1 MSYISLYRKYRS
13 QTFSE
18 LVEQESVV
26 RTLQNAIKFERIAQ
40 SYIFAG
46 PRGTGKTSVARIF
59 AKTLNCLNLNK
70 DKAEPCNTCDN
81 CKQITSGT
89 HMDVIEIDAASHTGV
104 DNIRELIEKA
114 NFLPSLGKWKIYII
128 DETHMLSNSAFN
140 ALLKTIEEPPAH
152 VIFIL
157 ATTDPH
163 KILTTIQSRCQRLD
177 FSKISQASIVTRI
190 KDILKEEKM
199 QITDE
204 AIKLIAK
211 YSGGHMRDALSIT
224 DQVLSFSNGKV
235 DIDQVYHLLGAANI
249 GDISSVIKMLKGDQH
264 VEYFKLMDK
273 LFYEGLDAVLFL
285 EDMLEFLRQVL
296 FIKIGLK
303 DMVVG
308 PSVSIK
314 SYEEIGNILSKE
326 QVYTAITECSKAIQQ
341 VKAMEDSRVFLEVL
355 LFQAFTGHIQ
365 LEKVDTST
373 SLSDRAEKGNVT
385 SYKAPVVK
393 EVVETRAPQTV
404 KPVIEKENI
413 KSAPVEEVKYEPKPV
428 VRPDVD
434 LDVVS
439 VKHYWSEILAY
450 LKKIKKAQLSAM
462 LKECVPINV
471 EGDSITAVID
481 NKFSFHHKKLNEDES
496 KRDINVAAAEIFSRK
511 ISIKIDFKGGAELP
525 TDLEKDDFE
534 ESTFL
539 EEAEI
544 PDSIKDIASQF
555 GVGKI
560 EKV

>member
-13 QTFSE
+13 QTFSD
-18 LVEQESVV
+18 LVEQDAVI
-26 RTLQNAIKFERIAQ
+26 RTLQNAIRFDRIAQ

-59 AKTLNCLNLNK
+59 AKTLNCLKLDK
-70 DKAEPCNTCDN
+70 EKAEPCNECDN

-104 DNIRELIEKA
+104 DNIRELIEKS
-114 NFLPSLGKWKIYII
+114 NFLPSIGKWKIYII

-163 KILTTIQSRCQRLD
+163 KILSTIQSRCQRLD
-177 FSKISQASIVTRI
+177 FSKISQSAIVKRI
-190 KDILKEEKM
+190 EDILKEEKM
-199 QITDE
+199 QISDE

-235 DIDQVYHLLGAANI
+235 EIDQVYQLLGTANI
-249 GDISSVIKMLKGDQH
+249 GDISKIILMLKSDQH

-308 PSVSIK
+308 PTVSIK
-314 SYEEIGNILSKE
+314 TYQEVADVLSKE
-326 QVYTAITECSKAIQQ
+326 DVYSAITESSKAMQQ

-355 LFQAFTGHIQ
+355 LFQAFTGQIQ
-365 LEKVDTST
+365 EEKKVIV
-373 SLSDRAEKGNVT
+373 RAEAVPQK
-385 SYKAPVVK
+385 K
-393 EVVETRAPQTV
+393 EVVVNAQPTPMKEAVAKVFEVPEPQPV
-404 KPVIEKENI
+404 EQKPVI
-413 KSAPVEEVKYEPKPV
+413 
-428 VRPDVD
+428 RPDVL
-434 LDVVS
+434 LDIVNI
-439 VKHYWSEILAY
+439 KHYWSDILAY
-450 LKKIKKAQLSAM
+450 LKKNKKAQLSAM
-462 LKECVPINV
+462 LKECVPISV
-471 EGDSITAVID
+471 EGENISAAID
-481 NKFSFHHKKLNEDES
+481 DKFAFHHKKLNEDES
-496 KRDINVAAAEIFSRK
+496 RRDINAAASEIFSRK
-511 ISIKIDFKGGAELP
+511 INIKIDFKSGNDMP

-534 ESTFL
+534 ENTFL
-539 EEAEI
+539 ESSEI
-544 PDSIKDIASQF
+544 PDSIKDLAKQF
-555 GVGKI
+555 GS
-560 EKV
+560 EKVEKV

>member
-13 QTFSE
+13 QTFSD
-18 LVEQESVV
+18 LVEQEAVI
-26 RTLQNAIKFERIAQ
+26 RTLQNAIKFDRIAQ

-59 AKTLNCLNLNK
+59 AKTLNCLKLDK
-70 DKAEPCNTCDN
+70 EKAEPCNECDN

-104 DNIRELIEKA
+104 DNIRDLIEKA
-114 NFLPSLGKWKIYII
+114 NFLPSIGKWKIYII

-163 KILTTIQSRCQRLD
+163 KILSTIQSRCQRLD
-177 FSKISQASIVTRI
+177 FSKISQSAIVKRI
-190 KDILKEEKM
+190 EDILKEEKM
-199 QITDE
+199 QITEE

-235 DIDQVYHLLGAANI
+235 EIDQVYQLLGTANI
-249 GDISSVIKMLKGDQH
+249 GDISKVILMLKSDKH

-303 DMVVG
+303 DMVIG
-308 PSVSIK
+308 PVVSIK
-314 SYEEIGNILSKE
+314 NYQEVADVLSKE
-326 QVYTAITECSKAIQQ
+326 DVYSAITESSKAMQQ

-355 LFQAFTGHIQ
+355 LFQAFTGQIQ
-365 LEKVDTST
+365 EEKVQ
-373 SLSDRAEKGNVT
+373 SDKGKGVSDKEQTTREIIETRVPQSQMPIIEKGFPKAVT
-385 SYKAPVVK
+385 
-393 EVVETRAPQTV
+393 
-404 KPVIEKENI
+404 
-413 KSAPVEEVKYEPKPV
+413 VEEVKYESKPV
-428 VRPDVD
+428 IRPDVL
-434 LDVVS
+434 LDIVNI
-439 VKHYWSEILAY
+439 KHFWSDILAY
-450 LKKIKKAQLSAM
+450 LKKNKKAQLSAM
-462 LKECVPINV
+462 LKECVPISV
-471 EGDSITAVID
+471 EGENISAAID
-481 NKFSFHHKKLNEDES
+481 DKFSFHHKKLNEDES
-496 KRDINVAAAEIFSRK
+496 RRDINAAASEIFSRK
-511 ISIKIDFKGGAELP
+511 INIIIEFKSGNDMP

-534 ESTFL
+534 ENTFL
-539 EEAEI
+539 ESSEI
-544 PDSIKDIASQF
+544 PDSIKDLAKQF
-555 GVGKI
+555 GS
-560 EKV
+560 EKVEKV

>member
-13 QTFSE
+13 QTFSD
-18 LVEQESVV
+18 LVEQDAVI
-26 RTLQNAIKFERIAQ
+26 RTLQNAIKFDRIAQ

-59 AKTLNCLNLNK
+59 AKTLNCLKLDK
-70 DKAEPCNTCDN
+70 EKAEPCNECDN

-104 DNIRELIEKA
+104 DNIRELIEKS
-114 NFLPSLGKWKIYII
+114 NFLPSIGKWKIYII

-163 KILTTIQSRCQRLD
+163 KILSTIQSRCQRLD
-177 FSKISQASIVTRI
+177 FSKISQSAIVKRI
-190 KDILKEEKM
+190 EDILKEEKM

-235 DIDQVYHLLGAANI
+235 EIDQVYQLLGAANI
-249 GDISSVIKMLKGDQH
+249 GDISTIILMLKSNQH

-303 DMVVG
+303 DMVIG
-308 PSVSIK
+308 PMVSIK
-314 SYEEIGNILSKE
+314 TYQEVADVLSKE
-326 QVYTAITECSKAIQQ
+326 DVYSAITESSKAMQQ

-355 LFQAFTGHIQ
+355 LFQAFTGQIQ
-365 LEKVDTST
+365 EKKVQMD
-373 SLSDRAEKGNVT
+373 KGIGVRD
-385 SYKAPVVK
+385 K
-393 EVVETRAPQTV
+393 EQITREIVETRAPQSQMSI
-404 KPVIEKENI
+404 IEKGFV
-413 KSAPVEEVKYEPKPV
+413 KSVTVEEVKHEQKPV
-428 VRPDVD
+428 IRPDVV
-434 LDVVS
+434 LDIVNI
-439 VKHYWSEILAY
+439 KHYWSDILAY
-450 LKKIKKAQLSAM
+450 LKKNKKAQLSAM
-462 LKECVPINV
+462 LKECVPLTV
-471 EGDSITAVID
+471 EGDSISAAID
-481 NKFSFHHKKLNEDES
+481 DKFAFHHKKLNEDES
-496 KRDINVAAAEIFSRK
+496 KRDINAAASEIFNRK
-511 ISIKIDFKGGAELP
+511 INIKIDFKSGNDMPA
-525 TDLEKDDFE
+525 DLETDDFE
-534 ESTFL
+534 ENTFL
-539 EEAEI
+539 ESSEI
-544 PDSIKDIASQF
+544 PDSIKDLAKQF
-555 GVGKI
+555 GS
-560 EKV
+560 EKVEKV

>member
-18 LVEQESVV
+18 LVEQESVI

-59 AKTLNCLNLNK
+59 AKTLNCLNLDK

-89 HMDVIEIDAASHTGV
+89 HMDVIEIDAASNTGV
-104 DNIRELIEKA
+104 DNIRELIEKS

-177 FSKISQASIVTRI
+177 FTKISQSAIVQRI
-190 KDILKEEKM
+190 NDILKEEKM

-249 GDISSVIKMLKGDQH
+249 GDIASIIKMLKSDQH

-296 FIKIGLK
+296 FIKISLK
-303 DMVVG
+303 NMVIG
-308 PSVSIK
+308 PTVSIK
-314 SYEEIGNILSKE
+314 SYQEIADVLSKE
-326 QVYTAITECSKAIQQ
+326 QVYSAIAECSKAMQQ
-341 VKAMEDSRVFLEVL
+341 VRMMEDSRVFLEVL
-355 LFQAFTGHIQ
+355 LFQAFTGQIAE
-365 LEKVDTST
+365 EKKVILRTEAVPQRKEAISSARVESSRSAT
-373 SLSDRAEKGNVT
+373 RVVEKQE
-385 SYKAPVVK
+385 APV
-393 EVVETRAPQTV
+393 Q
-404 KPVIEKENI
+404 
-413 KSAPVEEVKYEPKPV
+413 SEPKAV
-428 VRPDVD
+428 VRPDVE
-434 LDVVS
+434 LDIVS
-439 VKHYWSEILAY
+439 VKHYWPDILAY
-450 LKKIKKAQLSAM
+450 LKKNKKAQLSAM
-462 LKECVPINV
+462 LKECVPITV
-471 EGDSITAVID
+471 EGDFIVAAID

-496 KRDINVAAAEIFSRK
+496 KRDINVAASEIFSRK
-511 ISIKIDFKGGAELP
+511 ISIRIDFKSGSDMP

-539 EEAEI
+539 ESSEI
-544 PDSIKDIASQF
+544 PDSIKDLAKQF
-555 GVGKI
+555 GV
-560 EKV
+560 EKVEKV

>member
-18 LVEQESVV
+18 LVEQEAVV
-26 RTLQNAIKFERIAQ
+26 RTLQNAIRFERIAQ

-59 AKTLNCLNLNK
+59 AKTLNCSNLDK
-70 DKAEPCNTCDN
+70 AKAEPCNTCDN

-177 FSKISQASIVTRI
+177 FSKISQAAIVKRI
-190 KDILKEEKM
+190 NEILKEEKM
-199 QITDE
+199 QVTDE

-235 DIDQVYHLLGAANI
+235 DIDQVYQLLGAANI
-249 GDISSVIKMLKGDQH
+249 GDISSVILMLKSDQH

-285 EDMLEFLRQVL
+285 EDILEFLRQVL

-303 DMVVG
+303 DMVIG
-308 PSVSIK
+308 PTVSIK
-314 SYEEIGNILSKE
+314 SYQDIADVLNKEE
-326 QVYTAITECSKAIQQ
+326 VYSAIAECSKAMQQ

-355 LFQAFTGHIQ
+355 LFQAFTGQIQ
-365 LEKVDTST
+365 EEKKVIVKT
-373 SLSDRAEKGNVT
+373 EVIPHK
-385 SYKAPVVK
+385 K
-393 EVVETRAPQTV
+393 EVVSYEQPRQEQPKQFKEPIKVAQ
-404 KPVIEKENI
+404 VIEPPQV
-413 KSAPVEEVKYEPKPV
+413 SEPKPV
-428 VRPDVD
+428 IRPDVL
-434 LDVVS
+434 LDIVN
-439 VKHYWSEILAY
+439 VKHYWSDILAY
-450 LKKIKKAQLSAM
+450 LKKNKKAQLSAM
-462 LKECVPINV
+462 LKECVPISV
-471 EGDSITAVID
+471 EGEFISAAID
-481 NKFSFHHKKLNEDES
+481 DKFAFHHKKLNEEES
-496 KRDINVAAAEIFSRK
+496 RRDINAAASEIFSRK
-511 ISIKIDFKGGAELP
+511 MNIKIDFKSGNDMP
-525 TDLEKDDFE
+525 TDLEKDEFE
-534 ESTFL
+534 ENTFL
-539 EEAEI
+539 ESSEI

-555 GVGKI
+555 GAERV